1 MLYYFNFPLVFAVL
15 FNAALF
21 HYFTIYPCIIL
32 LSHYYFNTVLYT
44 VTLDECFS
52 FSILS
57 KNIALLMSRVL
68 LTITFS
74 CENC

>member
-1 MLYYFNFPLVFAVL
+1 MLYYFNFPLVSAVL
-15 FNAALF
+15 FNATLF

-32 LSHYYFNTVLYT
+32 LSHYNFNIVLFT

-57 KNIALLMSRVL
+57 KNIALLMSQVL